1 MSSTNLRTTLM
12 SIAAMC
18 GGLVIALIVAEA
30 AVRLI
35 QPILM
40 PQFSVE
46 EDGAVLRPDDTFG
59 FVITPGSDTHDAWG
73 FKNQFVPTTTD
84 IVAIGDS
91 HTYGTYGADTDWP
104 AFLEKSSGR
113 DLYNLSVWG
122 YGPVEYL
129 GLLPRALSLHPD
141 AVVIAVYLGNDVF
154 NAYDA
159 AYHRAAWEALRDP
172 SFIDTSPVDSSTFKE
187 THIAFRGL
195 RDFLREHLAMYRLFG
210 DGSRLLRE
218 RLGMASPRTVGTH
231 DWATTDPDASLIYDE
246 TPSVATKFWP
256 ASRIKGVDLSTPE
269 VAEGLAVTK
278 RVLIAMKE
286 MADKQGV
293 PILFAFI
300 PEKEE
305 VYAPLVARAGLSN
318 AAFDASVG
326 HEARLRSAL
335 ADFCSARHLY
345 CTDMLSGL
353 QASVASGGAIYR
365 FHWDE
370 HPAPEG
376 YAAYASLIQD
386 ALSRF
391 SL

>member
-1 MSSTNLRTTLM
+1 M
-12 SIAAMC
+12 SIAATC
-18 GGLVIALIVAEA
+18 GGLIIALIAAEV

-46 EDGAVLRPDDTFG
+46 ENGTVLRPDDAFG
-59 FVITPGSDTHDAWG
+59 FIITPGSDTHDAWG
-73 FKNQFVPTTTD
+73 FKNQLVPTTTD

-91 HTYGTYGADTDWP
+91 HTYGTYGAGTDWP
-104 AFLEKSSGR
+104 TFLEKSSGR
-113 DLYNLSVWG
+113 DVYNLSVWG

-129 GLLPRALSLHPD
+129 GLVPRALSLHPH
-141 AVVIAVYLGNDVF
+141 VLVIAVYLGNDVF

-159 AYHRAAWEALRDP
+159 AYHRAAWTALRDS
-172 SFIDTSPVDSSTFKE
+172 SFVDAAPVDSSTFKE

-195 RDFLREHLAMYRLFG
+195 RDFLRERVAIYRLLG

-218 RLGMASPRTVGTH
+218 RIGLASPRTVGTH
-231 DWATTDPDASLIYDE
+231 DWATTDPDASLIFDE
-246 TPSVATKFWP
+246 MPPVATKFWP

-278 RVLIAMKE
+278 RAFMAMKE

-305 VYAPLVARAGLSN
+305 VYAPLVAQAGLSN
-318 AAFDASVG
+318 AAFDASVE
-326 HEARLRSAL
+326 HEVRLRSEL

-345 CTDMLSGL
+345 CIEMLPGL
-353 QASVASGGAIYR
+353 QASVVSGDAVYR

-370 HPAPEG
+370 HPAPDG
-376 YAAYASLIQD
+376 YAAYAALIQD

>member
-1 MSSTNLRTTLM
+1 
-12 SIAAMC
+12 
-18 GGLVIALIVAEA
+18 
-30 AVRLI
+30 
-35 QPILM
+35 

-46 EDGAVLRPDDTFG
+46 ENGAVLRPDDTFG

-73 FKNQFVPTTTD
+73 FKNRLVPTTTD

-91 HTYGTYGADTDWP
+91 HTYGTYGADTDWS

-113 DLYNLSVWG
+113 DIYNLSVWG

-129 GLLPRALSLHPD
+129 GLLPRALSLHPHT
-141 AVVIAVYLGNDVF
+141 VVIAVYLGNDVF

-159 AYHRAAWEALRDP
+159 AYHRAAWTALRDP
-172 SFIDTSPVDSSTFKE
+172 SFVDAVPVDSSTFKE

-195 RDFLREHLAMYRLFG
+195 RDFLREHLAVYRLLG

-218 RLGMASPRTVGTH
+218 RLGMASPRTVGTR
-231 DWATTDPDASLIYDE
+231 DWATTDLDASLIYDE

-278 RVLIAMKE
+278 RVFIAMKE

-305 VYAPLVARAGLSN
+305 VYAPLVAQTGLSN
-318 AAFDASVG
+318 AVFDASVQ
-326 HEARLRSAL
+326 HETHIRAEL
-335 ADFCSARHLY
+335 AEFCSARHLY
-345 CTDMLSGL
+345 CTDMLPGL
-353 QASVASGGAIYR
+353 QASVASGDAVYR

-370 HPAPEG
+370 HPAPDG
-376 YAAYASLIQD
+376 YAVYASLIQD

>member
-1 MSSTNLRTTLM
+1 MSMT
-12 SIAAMC
+12 AML
-18 GGLVIALIVAEA
+18 GGLILALIVAEV

-46 EDGAVLRPDDTFG
+46 ENGAVLRPDDTFG
-59 FVITPGSDTHDAWG
+59 FIITPGSDMHDAWG
-73 FKNQFVPTTTD
+73 FKNQLVPTTTD

-104 AFLEKSSGR
+104 TFLEKSSGR
-113 DLYNLSVWG
+113 DVYNLSVWG

-129 GLLPRALSLHPD
+129 GLVPRALSLHPR
-141 AVVIAVYLGNDVF
+141 AIVIAVYLGNDVF
-154 NAYDA
+154 NAYDT
-159 AYHRAAWEALRDP
+159 AYHRAAWVALRDP
-172 SFIDTSPVDSSTFKE
+172 SFVDAAPVDSSTFKE
-187 THIAFRGL
+187 THTAFKGV
-195 RDFLREHLAMYRLFG
+195 RDFLREHIAIYRLLG
-210 DGSRLLRE
+210 DGSRLFRE

-246 TPSVATKFWP
+246 TPSIATKFWP
-256 ASRIKGVDLSTPE
+256 ASRIKGVNLSTPE

-278 RVLIAMKE
+278 RAFIAMKE

-305 VYAPLVARAGLSN
+305 VYAPLVAQAGLSN
-318 AAFDASVG
+318 AAFDASVE
-326 HEARLRSAL
+326 HEVRLRSVL

-353 QASVASGGAIYR
+353 QASVARGDAVYR

-370 HPAPEG
+370 HPAPGG
-376 YAAYASLIQD
+376 YAAYAALIQD